1 MSQEGCKSHWP
12 TGWIMS
18 WLHNIK
24 KGDLVIVAVVLILAV
39 LVFVPFALAPSQSLT
54 CEITQDDEVIRRV
67 RLGAGYQETITIEGD
82 SVTNV
87 IQIDSDCVY
96 FASSDCPDQVCV
108 RTGKLTRAGQIAVC
122 LPNRVVVRLV
132 GAQEEVDA
140 VVR

>member
-1 MSQEGCKSHWP
+1 
-12 TGWIMS
+12 MS
-18 WLHNIK
+18 WFHNLK
-24 KGDLVIVAVVLILAV
+24 KGDLVIIAIVLLLAA
-39 LVFVPFALAPSQSLT
+39 LVFAPFALAPSQSLT
-54 CEITQDDEVIRRV
+54 CEITQDDETIRRV

-87 IQIDSDCVY
+87 IQIEDDCVY

-132 GAQEEVDA
+132 GAQDEVDA